1 MLGLLKIQ
9 QGETAGKDL
18 DAALKPVAADK
29 DHRLETDDEV
39 APTTALDDA
48 GSSVRGNDT
57 APEPAHR
64 DDFIEG
70 PVLRNIKSH
79 AVHKCSTVDGRT
91 LCSRLTSAG
100 TFEFLAEGCSTLNAR
115 CCRCFKGQVLSTP
128 AAMAEA
134 LDAAKAKRVKRT

>member
-1 MLGLLKIQ
+1 M
-9 QGETAGKDL
+9 

-70 PVLRNIKSH
+70 PVLRNIKSRVVKRCS
-79 AVHKCSTVDGRT
+79 AVDDTT
-91 LCSRLTSAG
+91 LFNRLTLVAI
-100 TFEFLAEGCSTLNAR
+100 F
-115 CCRCFKGQVLSTP
+115 
-128 AAMAEA
+128 
-134 LDAAKAKRVKRT
+134 